1 MSLDLTHAAFNGD
14 LDRVRSLVES
24 GADVNAADE
33 HGAGTLL
40 TFHPGVTAYLLSKG
54 ADPNIQTNEFGVS
67 VLAGLCYVN
76 QVECVKVLCQH
87 GADPNRG
94 RTESLETPLHHGLAG
109 AGETELIQLLI
120 DHGADVNAK
129 TEPGVS
135 SFNFFGETPTRG
147 ETPLHRAAAYAS
159 IEVVELL
166 LRAGADRAICD
177 VNGDSPH
184 RWAGWHRRPKELVE
198 LLRPA

>member
-87 GADPNRG
+87 GAD
-94 RTESLETPLHHGLAG
+94 
-109 AGETELIQLLI
+109 
-120 DHGADVNAK
+120 VNAK